1 MLNSPE
7 QLSVAPFVTGMKINS
22 RQEISS
28 LQHLIYDIM
37 QNEYTHQVSVKEYI
51 EILGSFSSLQLLR
64 YGDSLMM
71 LD

>member
-1 MLNSPE
+1 MN
-7 QLSVAPFVTGMKINS
+7 INS

-51 EILGSFSSLQLLR
+51 EILGSFSSLQLFR

-71 LD
+71 LDE

>member
-1 MLNSPE
+1 
-7 QLSVAPFVTGMKINS
+7 MKINS
-22 RQEISS
+22 RKEISS